1 MCSLDEWEDNPLIL
15 DMARR
20 LCRVEER
27 VGGLERR
34 LDRLERRLEGIDT
47 RTWGILEEPSQ
58 NLHGGVSVVQREGHG
73 GA

>member
-1 MCSLDEWEDNPLIL
+1 MSGEDNPLIL

-20 LCRVEER
+20 LSRVEER

-47 RTWGILEEPSQ
+47 RTWGILGSITIVILLQILPRI
-58 NLHGGVSVVQREGHG
+58 L
-73 GA
+73 